1 LFADSLFE
9 DISKE
14 CITAEGLIQ
23 LPRNT
28 NTLKS
33 KAKRVVDISNQRK
46 EYVSRSEEFLIF
58 LYSNSGR
65 DAAFFMLVGS
75 GSSLETSVQYIRFFS
90 ESRKVL

>member
-14 CITAEGLIQ
+14 CTTAEGLNQ

-28 NTLKS
+28 NILKS

-46 EYVSRSEEFLIF
+46 EDVSRCEDF
-58 LYSNSGR
+58 
-65 DAAFFMLVGS
+65 
-75 GSSLETSVQYIRFFS
+75 
-90 ESRKVL
+90 